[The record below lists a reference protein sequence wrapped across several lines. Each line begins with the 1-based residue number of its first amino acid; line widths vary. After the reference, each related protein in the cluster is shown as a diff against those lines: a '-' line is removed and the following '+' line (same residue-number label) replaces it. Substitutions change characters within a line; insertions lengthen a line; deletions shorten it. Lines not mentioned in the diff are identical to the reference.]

1 MRGFAHLRLQG
12 GPGGSGTELL
22 AHGRPGG
29 DGSGVSESGHGDLIS
44 CEEERTVIKGPAPP
58 AAHMYQRA
66 TRGGRPRSTVTRT
79 LLARTCPAPVR
90 TGHCRRRGK
99 ARSARNRSR
108 DGTGGEIAPLTPV
121 ASPRDPDPQQRY
133 PPPTCR
139 VGPTCPGG
147 TVPTSRLPAPLRPSP
162 GIQGALPA
170 NRRGFPG
177 KTRAGPRPP
186 IGGRRSPRVGG
197 GARGDRAGAL
207 GGPAGRPG
215 AKSPGSSR
223 WREAGQSRGA
233 ARPPVGRGIGA
244 QSLGRA
250 GSSWTRHAGG
260 ATARVQALAVAASR
274 GRPVRDTDLF
284 KHTL

>member
-133 PPPTCR
+133 HWPHLQG
-139 VGPTCPGG
+139 GPHMPGG
-147 TVPTSRLPAPLRPSP
+147 DGPDVAPPGAPATLARDPRCVTGKPAWLPGEDPRRPPAAHRREAVSP
-162 GIQGALPA
+162 G
-170 NRRGFPG
+170 R
-177 KTRAGPRPP
+177 
-186 IGGRRSPRVGG
+186 GGRPGRSGG
-197 GARGDRAGAL
+197 S
-207 GGPAGRPG
+207 AGRPG
-215 AKSPGSSR
+215 RPTGREVPGV
-223 WREAGQSRGA
+223 EQM
-233 ARPPVGRGIGA
+233 
-244 QSLGRA
+244 
-250 GSSWTRHAGG
+250 AGG
-260 ATARVQALAVAASR
+260 RSEPRSCPTAR
-274 GRPVRDTDLF
+274 G
-284 KHTL
+284 

>member
-133 PPPTCR
+133 LLAPPAGWAPHAR
-139 VGPTCPGG
+139 GG
-147 TVPTSRLPAPLRPSP
+147 RSRRRASRRPCD
-162 GIQGALPA
+162 
-170 NRRGFPG
+170 
-177 KTRAGPRPP
+177 PRP
-186 IGGRRSPRVGG
+186 
-197 GARGDRAGAL
+197 
-207 GGPAGRPG
+207 
-215 AKSPGSSR
+215 GSKVR
-223 WREAGQSRGA
+223 YRQTG
-233 ARPPVGRGIGA
+233 V
-244 QSLGRA
+244 
-250 GSSWTRHAGG
+250 
-260 ATARVQALAVAASR
+260 ASR
-274 GRPVRDTDLF
+274 GRPAPAPGRPSAGGGLPGSGGAPGEIGRERWAARQADRARSPRGRADGGRQVRAAELPDRPWVGALAPRASGGPAAAGHDMPAARRLASR
-284 KHTL
+284 HSPSRRQGAAP